1 MRCNVSLSAAIK
13 ASPLPDEVADGR
25 SGSALLGALGDCLV
39 VLPGKSEDEIDILES
54 SAMVSLGWLFRDAE
68 SAAWSRL
75 AVLLMIEWRVH
86 GFIRPDVISTRQ
98 AEICSVGKAG

>member
-1 MRCNVSLSAAIK
+1 LSAAIK
-13 ASPLPDEVADGR
+13 ASPLPDEGDDGR

-39 VLPGKSEDEIDILES
+39 VLLGKSEDEIDILES

-68 SAAWSRL
+68 SV
-75 AVLLMIEWRVH
+75 AVLLMIQWRVH

-98 AEICSVGKAG
+98 AEFCSVGKAG